1 MKKSFIL
8 SLLCMGLFSYAQMGI
23 GTSTPRGALDINQPT
38 TNDAGLVLPTNSNVA
53 NIINPQTNG
62 APVSGTIM
70 YDSTQDCVRLY
81 TNAWSN
87 CIGQQ
92 SSSGGPGG
100 ALGIRAMLGSSG
112 GYGNT
117 ATQSWLR
124 SISDRTRFGASG
136 TYNNA
141 IMWITTTRNLNA
153 GEGFATEDMDSGA
166 DIYSKYSI
174 LNLTGD
180 FGVSFFRTS
189 KDHGTID
196 RASIYAAKLKEF
208 VNSGGVLF
216 IELHQQVSNPA
227 AGRRPLVQELFREYV
242 GSDLAYLPG
251 SSFRRIPNAQ
261 NVIITDNSV
270 NNGPFGDQR
279 NTRYLPQYINPAT
292 WSALSYEP
300 IAASSLPVGSEIYL
314 LDTQSEEPL
323 VFATGPDNRVI
334 FYFSQE
340 MTIGIGDSNYPEN
353 FVKNKFIYNQ
363 TVNLIEKTK

>member
-1 MKKSFIL
+1 
-8 SLLCMGLFSYAQMGI
+8 MGLFSYAQVGI

-53 NIINPQTNG
+53 NIINPQTSG

-100 ALGIRAMLGSSG
+100 SMGKRAVLGTSG
-112 GYGNT
+112 NNGNI

-124 SISDRTRFGASG
+124 NIGNRTKFGASG
-136 TYNNA
+136 PYNSP
-141 IMWITTTRNLNA
+141 IMWMSTYANTGDGN
-153 GEGFATEDMDSGA
+153 GFAAEDMDSGA
-166 DIYSKYSI
+166 EIYSKYSI

-180 FGVSFFRTS
+180 FGVSFFRVYN
-189 KDHGTID
+189 DHGTIA
-196 RASIYAAKLKEF
+196 RASIYADKLKEF

-216 IELHQQVSNPA
+216 IELHQQVTNAA

-242 GSDLAYLPG
+242 GSDLVYIPG
-251 SSFRRIPNAQ
+251 FRRIPNAQ
-261 NVIITDNSV
+261 NVIVTDNSV

-279 NTRYLPQYINPAT
+279 NERYLPQYTNPDT
-292 WSALSYEP
+292 WSALNYAP

-314 LDTQSEEPL
+314 LDTQNEEPL
-323 VFATGPDNRVI
+323 VFATGPGNRVI
-334 FYFSQE
+334 FYFSQD
-340 MTIGIGDSNYPEN
+340 MTIGIDESNQPDRIMRTN
-353 FVKNKFIYNQ
+353 FIYNQ